1 MIVTPHV
8 ALAVISRNYDVLST
22 AGDVFNPFFLFDS
35 VNLSLDPD
43 LARTFD
49 DAVIFKLENI
59 FYFKRFFI
67 FFIYPL
73 IVIFIDQCI

>member
-1 MIVTPHV
+1 MIVTPDV
-8 ALAVISRNYDVLST
+8 ALAVVSRYYDVLST
-22 AGDVFNPFFLFDS
+22 TGDVLNPFFLFDS

-59 FYFKRFFI
+59 LSFKSFLI
-67 FFIYPL
+67 GFIYPL
-73 IVIFIDQCI
+73 IVVFIDQGI